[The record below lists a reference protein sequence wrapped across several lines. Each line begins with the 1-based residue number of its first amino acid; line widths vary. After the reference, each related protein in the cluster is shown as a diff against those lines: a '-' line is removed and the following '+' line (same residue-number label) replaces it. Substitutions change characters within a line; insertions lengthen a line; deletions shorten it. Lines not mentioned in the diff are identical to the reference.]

1 MSLVETEWLEK
12 NLDSVKIIDCSWH
25 MPQTKRNGFDE
36 YKKQHI
42 PNTIFFDLD
51 DNSKKN
57 TNLPHMLIEIN
68 NWEKIISKM
77 GIKNDD
83 KIIIYDNSDVI
94 SSCRCWFNFI
104 YFGHDPKL
112 IHVLNG
118 GLKKWIKEKR
128 KITNDSTD
136 IQISNYK
143 SFEKKEL
150 VKNKKLI
157 DENINTQKFKVIDA
171 RSKERFEGKVSEP
184 RKGLRSGNIK
194 NSFCI
199 PFNLCLNDDKTFKNK
214 EELKNVFQS
223 CLKNINEKNIVFS
236 CGSGVTACV
245 LALAFSLIN
254 DVTSSLGSI
263 WPVGGRLAEASAM
276 STRGFVTSMWWVKYS
291 ATSSEKTDHVQ
302 ARSAVFEID

>member
-42 PNTIFFDLD
+42 PNAIFFDLD

-57 TNLPHMLIEIN
+57 TDLPHMLIEIN
-68 NWEKIISKM
+68 NWDKIVSKM

-128 KITNDSTD
+128 KITNDLTE
-136 IQISNYK
+136 IKISNYK
-143 SFEKKEL
+143 SFEKKKL
-150 VKNKKLI
+150 VKNKQLI
-157 DENINTQKFKVIDA
+157 DENINIQKFKVIDA
-171 RSKERFEGKVSEP
+171 RSKERFEGKVPEP
-184 RKGLRSGNIK
+184 RKGLRSGNIL
-194 NSFCI
+194 NSSCI
-199 PFNLCLNDDKTFKNK
+199 PFSLCLNKDKTFKDRN
-214 EELKNVFQS
+214 ELKKIFES

-245 LALAFSLIN
+245 LALAYSLIN
-254 DVTSSLGSI
+254 DKYHPCIYDGS
-263 WPVGGRLAEASAM
+263 WAEY
-276 STRGFVTSMWWVKYS
+276 G
-291 ATSSEKTDHVQ
+291 
-302 ARSAVFEID
+302 II

>member
-42 PNTIFFDLD
+42 PNAIFFDLD

-68 NWEKIISKM
+68 SWDKIISKM

-104 YFGHDPKL
+104 YFGHDSKL

-128 KITNDSTD
+128 KITNDLTN

-150 VKNKKLI
+150 VKNKQLI
-157 DENINTQKFKVIDA
+157 DENINAQKFKVIDA

-194 NSFCI
+194 NSFCL
-199 PFNLCLNDDKTFKNK
+199 PFDHCLNKNKTFKSK
-214 EELKNVFQS
+214 DELKIIFET
-223 CLKNINEKNIVFS
+223 CLKSVNEKDVVFS

-245 LALAFSLIN
+245 LALAYSLIN
-254 DVTSSLGSI
+254 DKYHPTIYDGS
-263 WPVGGRLAEASAM
+263 WAEYGM
-276 STRGFVTSMWWVKYS
+276 
-291 ATSSEKTDHVQ
+291 
-302 ARSAVFEID
+302 I

>member
-42 PNTIFFDLD
+42 PNAIFFDLD

-68 NWEKIISKM
+68 SWDKIISKM

-112 IHVLNG
+112 IYVLNG

-128 KITNDSTD
+128 KITNDLTD

-150 VKNKKLI
+150 VKNKQLI
-157 DENINTQKFKVIDA
+157 DENINAQKFKVIDA

-199 PFNLCLNDDKTFKNK
+199 PFNLCLNEDKTFKNK
-214 EELKNVFQS
+214 EKLKNVFQS
-223 CLKNINEKNIVFS
+223 CLGNINEKNIVFS

-245 LALAFSLIN
+245 LALAYSLIN
-254 DVTSSLGSI
+254 DKYQPCIYDGS
-263 WPVGGRLAEASAM
+263 WAEY
-276 STRGFVTSMWWVKYS
+276 G
-291 ATSSEKTDHVQ
+291 
-302 ARSAVFEID
+302 II